1 VIEDDKIEAPSQPL
15 NCSQNGMRSHSS
27 RIATATLAKQQV
39 VGTILNW
46 EEQSP
51 DFLRIEL
58 VYPMCLDKFR

>member
-1 VIEDDKIEAPSQPL
+1 
-15 NCSQNGMRSHSS
+15 MRSHCS

-46 EEQSP
+46 EEQPP

-58 VYPMCLDKFR
+58 VNPMCLDKFR